1 MVICSLDFMKNSSK
15 KKETGEEKI
24 KKWRRYNKLVTLRK
38 RQENKRLE

>member
-24 KKWRRYNKLVTLRK
+24 KNGGVTTS
-38 RQENKRLE
+38 